1 MMWRLVV
8 KDVLKY
14 LRQTGGF
21 TQADAARMLGVSR
34 QSYSKYENG
43 SVVPSDELVAKASAV
58 YGVDESFIRA
68 NRVPSISGSK
78 VEYKIGCDADV
89 PEVAA
94 PECDFTADSRKKSYD
109 AYFDGNVVRVMGDVD
124 FYEGQRFKLLPVD
137 DEDERRRE
145 REASWNAMQDILSKH
160 NPLVMSPDEDPFYKE
175 MQGDAAEEKY
185 GYFD

>member
-1 MMWRLVV
+1 M

-43 SVVPSDELVAKASAV
+43 TVIPSDAIVSKAAEV

-68 NRVPSISGSK
+68 NKVPLISGSN
-78 VEYKIGCDADV
+78 VEYKLDNDANV
-89 PEVAA
+89 LEVAS
-94 PECDFTADSRKKSYD
+94 PEYDFTDASQKKSYD
-109 AYFDGNVVRVMGDVD
+109 AYFDGNIVRVIGESN
-124 FYEGQRFKLLPVD
+124 FYEGQRFKLVPLD
-137 DEDERRRE
+137 DSGKRNAAWEDL
-145 REASWNAMQDILSKH
+145 QDILSKH
-160 NPLVMSPDEDPFYKE
+160 DPLVMPSDKDPFYKE
-175 MQGDAAEEKY
+175 MLKKAVEEKH

>member
-1 MMWRLVV
+1 M

-14 LRQTGGF
+14 LRRTGGF

-34 QSYSKYENG
+34 QSYSKYESG
-43 SVVPSDELVAKASAV
+43 AVVPSDELVAKASEV

-94 PECDFTADSRKKSYD
+94 PECDFTADSSPFRTFSITLGLITSPFSSV
-109 AYFDGNVVRVMGDVD
+109 ARG
-124 FYEGQRFKLLPVD
+124 
-137 DEDERRRE
+137 
-145 REASWNAMQDILSKH
+145 EAFTAS
-160 NPLVMSPDEDPFYKE
+160 
-175 MQGDAAEEKY
+175 
-185 GYFD
+185 

>member
-1 MMWRLVV
+1 M

-14 LRQTGGF
+14 LRRTGGF

-43 SVVPSDELVAKASAV
+43 SVVPTDELVAKASEL

-68 NRVPSISGSK
+68 NKVPSISGSSI
-78 VEYKIGCDADV
+78 EYKIESDADV
-89 PEVAA
+89 PAVAA
-94 PECDFTADSRKKSYD
+94 PECDFSESARKKSYD
-109 AYFDGNVVRVMGDVD
+109 AYFDGNTVRVMGEAN
-124 FYEGQRFKLLPVD
+124 FYEGQRFKLFPVD

-145 REASWNAMQDILSKH
+145 RESAWNAMQDILSRH

-175 MQGDAAEEKY
+175 MQGDAAEDKY
-185 GYFD
+185 GRSD

>member
-1 MMWRLVV
+1 M

-43 SVVPSDELVAKASAV
+43 SVVPSDELVAKASEV

-78 VEYKIGCDADV
+78 VEYKIESDADV
-89 PEVAA
+89 PDVAA
-94 PECDFTADSRKKSYD
+94 PEWDFAVDSRKKSYD
-109 AYFDGNVVRVMGDVD
+109 AYFDGNTLRVMGEVN
-124 FYEGQRFKLLPVD
+124 FYEGQRFKLFPMD
-137 DEDERRRE
+137 DENERRRE

-175 MQGDAAEEKY
+175 MQGDAAEDKY
-185 GYFD
+185 GRSD

>member
-1 MMWRLVV
+1 M

-14 LRQTGGF
+14 LRRTGGF

-34 QSYSKYENG
+34 QSYSKYESG
-43 SVVPSDELVAKASAV
+43 AVVPSDELVAKASEL

-94 PECDFTADSRKKSYD
+94 PECDFTAASRKKSYD
-109 AYFDGNVVRVMGDVD
+109 AYFDGNTLRVMGEVN
-124 FYEGQRFKLLPVD
+124 FYEGQRFKLFPMD

-175 MQGDAAEEKY
+175 MQGDAAEDKY
-185 GYFD
+185 GRSD